1 MRIHRYDTTYA
12 RTHTKYRN
20 THTKHVTHTKH
31 FTHTKHVPRV
41 LLGVTLVYIRYIGN
55 KRERETNRYIGKKR
69 ERQRR
74 RRTEGTIFIFEALFS
89 VRGMNLWFLFCILH
103 VLVCK
108 NVCLIKYVWM
118 IGTYESMSTCVC
130 TPRHAPMGFH
140 PQKIKQFQFQIENFS
155 RFILNQV
162 GEISEPLKT
171 KKCITWTQYGG
182 RGPGGV
188 LQAKRRRCE
197 RGG

>member
-89 VRGMNLWFLFCILH
+89 VRGMNL
-103 VLVCK
+103 
-108 NVCLIKYVWM
+108 
-118 IGTYESMSTCVC
+118 
-130 TPRHAPMGFH
+130 
-140 PQKIKQFQFQIENFS
+140 
-155 RFILNQV
+155 
-162 GEISEPLKT
+162 
-171 KKCITWTQYGG
+171 
-182 RGPGGV
+182 
-188 LQAKRRRCE
+188 
-197 RGG
+197 